1 MYGFDNVECWGIENF
16 FRDCIYIFGVNIDCS
31 GFDEY
36 VSVVCIKLDNV
47 LFICEFIF
55 FFFEIVLFI
64 WFNLLY
70 YYNILMNIGVF
81 FNGIEKMFN

>member
-55 FFFEIVLFI
+55 FFFLKLFCLFDLI
-64 WFNLLY
+64 CY
-70 YYNILMNIGVF
+70 IIILF
-81 FNGIEKMFN
+81 W

>member
-55 FFFEIVLFI
+55 FFFLKLFCLFDLI
-64 WFNLLY
+64 CY
-70 YYNILMNIGVF
+70 TIIIL
-81 FNGIEKMFN
+81 